1 MSHYLDRFVASD
13 LSYLVQQRIQRE
25 QQLGQPMGDSQ
36 HCRMQLVT
44 GYNPR
49 LFVADPDMGQPD
61 NGDRARPKGRERLDM
76 GKG

>member
-1 MSHYLDRFVASD
+1 MAHHLDHFVASD

-25 QQLGQPMGDSQ
+25 QQLGQLVGDSTYG
-36 HCRMQLVT
+36 RMQVVT

-49 LFVADPDMGQPD
+49 FFVADPDMGQED
-61 NGDRARPKGRERLDM
+61 SGDRARPKGRERLDV